1 MQIEITIAADIVI
14 DENKHP
20 NITPDDL
27 LKGVVIRNSDV
38 VDGFELTTN
47 IDGFD
52 NTVDFFLQK
61 AKITKKSLINNICYF
76 LVYRKCADTWHV
88 GYLEDSEAGMISIA
102 PTSFPVTY
110 NDKQKATKL
119 MNDSVIRTKDS
130 FALNEIYEFDRLFDK
145 NDAIKFVKQYLKKE
159 IGGTPKWKQ
168 SLLKILHI
176 SKNYYIKVLNTVLFT
191 TLFILNML
199 G

>member
-52 NTVDFFLQK
+52 NTVDF
-61 AKITKKSLINNICYF
+61 
-76 LVYRKCADTWHV
+76 
-88 GYLEDSEAGMISIA
+88 
-102 PTSFPVTY
+102 
-110 NDKQKATKL
+110 
-119 MNDSVIRTKDS
+119 
-130 FALNEIYEFDRLFDK
+130 
-145 NDAIKFVKQYLKKE
+145 
-159 IGGTPKWKQ
+159 
-168 SLLKILHI
+168 LL
-176 SKNYYIKVLNTVLFT
+176 
-191 TLFILNML
+191 
-199 G
+199 